1 MKRLSA
7 ATALGMILSASPAL
21 AEITPKSVWDN
32 LNAYYDRYGLT
43 VQTGAVEEAGDV
55 LTVRDLVLSQK
66 AEGSQTVIDMGNLIL
81 SATGDGAVKMNIADV
96 ATGVM
101 TFDKVS
107 EGEAEAATDDAVEA
121 EADAATDTVPDADA
135 APETDAAPDADTEA
149 ENDAAPDA
157 DAEPEDSAEA
167 DDDYDDHQP
176 PRQVNFEMRFTSD
189 DITVSEDGDAV
200 LYAYLIPRTDFIVT
214 GIEMQDGSTVS
225 QPLRMTIE
233 NLEGHDRVDSTDATG
248 LVQALNAT
256 SIAIDFKIDDEDAQG
271 TGNFLLTGMTA
282 DSKVS
287 STAGFGADVDMAK
300 MLQDGF
306 SLASDIAFSK
316 ISGAIDM
323 QTVDDEGQRQPV
335 RINMDSRD
343 IKIGV
348 GMDKT
353 RLSYAVSSGP
363 GKADFTVPDVPVPVG
378 YELAA
383 ASLKV
388 ELPVSAGSDPQP
400 FSFHYLLDQ
409 VVLKDQVWAIFDPNM
424 ALPRDPAQLDIDVS
438 GNVVMERDLFDSE
451 HMHRAEALED
461 PDLTDEQR
469 EAIIDEMS
477 PPFTMAD
484 LSLNTVALALMGA
497 SAQFQGKLTTPDGD
511 ASEPVG
517 AITGRFQGIQALT
530 QKLQAS
536 GLIPAEQAA
545 MLPMM
550 LGMFAKPDPQAA
562 DTMTT
567 EIEFREGGQVFANGQ
582 QVR

>member
-107 EGEAEAATDDAVEA
+107 EGEAEAGTDDAVEA
-121 EADAATDTVPDADA
+121 DADAATDT
-135 APETDAAPDADTEA
+135 APETDAAPDADTAPET
-149 ENDAAPDA
+149 DAAPDA
-157 DAEPEDSAEA
+157 AAEPEDSAEA

-200 LYAYLIPRTDFIVT
+200 LYAYLIPRTDFVVT

-335 RINMDSRD
+335 RMNIDSRD

-363 GKADFTVPDVPVPVG
+363 GNADFTVPDVPVPVG

-451 HMHRAEALED
+451 HMHRAEALDD

-484 LSLNTVALALMGA
+484 LSLNNVALALMGA

-517 AITGRFQGIQALT
+517 TITGRFQGIQALT

>member
-1 MKRLSA
+1 
-7 ATALGMILSASPAL
+7 MILSASPAL

-96 ATGVM
+96 ATGIM

-107 EGEAEAATDDAVEA
+107 EGEVEAATDDAVEA
-121 EADAATDTVPDADA
+121 DVEAEAATDDAATDTAPD
-135 APETDAAPDADTEA
+135 TDAAPDAA
-149 ENDAAPDA
+149 
-157 DAEPEDSAEA
+157 AEPEDSAEA
-167 DDDYDDHQP
+167 EDDYDDHQP

-200 LYAYLIPRTDFIVT
+200 LYAYLIPRTDFVVT
-214 GIEMQDGSTVS
+214 EIEMQDGLTVS

-233 NLEGHDRVDSTDATG
+233 NLEGHDRVDSTDASG

-363 GKADFTVPDVPVPVG
+363 GSADFTVPDVPVPVG

-451 HMHRAEALED
+451 HMHRAEALDD

-484 LSLNTVALALMGA
+484 LSLNNVALALMGA

-517 AITGRFQGIQALT
+517 TITGRFQGIQALT

>member
-121 EADAATDTVPDADA
+121 DADAATDT
-135 APETDAAPDADTEA
+135 APETDEAPDADTA
-149 ENDAAPDA
+149 PDPDAAPDA

-233 NLEGHDRVDSTDATG
+233 NLEGHDRVDSTDASG

-335 RINMDSRD
+335 RMNIDSRE

-363 GKADFTVPDVPVPVG
+363 GNADFTVPDVPVPVG

-451 HMHRAEALED
+451 HMHRAEALDD

-484 LSLNTVALALMGA
+484 LSLNNVALALMGA
-497 SAQFQGKLTTPDGD
+497 SAQFQGELTTPDGD

-517 AITGRFQGIQALT
+517 TITGRFQGIQALT

>member
-96 ATGVM
+96 ATGIM

-107 EGEAEAATDDAVEA
+107 EGEVEAATDDAVEA
-121 EADAATDTVPDADA
+121 DVEAEAATDDAATDTAPD
-135 APETDAAPDADTEA
+135 TDAAPDAA
-149 ENDAAPDA
+149 
-157 DAEPEDSAEA
+157 AEPEDSAEA
-167 DDDYDDHQP
+167 EDDYDDHQP

-200 LYAYLIPRTDFIVT
+200 LYAYLIPRTDFVVT
-214 GIEMQDGSTVS
+214 EIEMQDGLTVS

-233 NLEGHDRVDSTDATG
+233 NLEGHDRVDSTDASG

-363 GKADFTVPDVPVPVG
+363 GSADFTVPDVPVPVG

-451 HMHRAEALED
+451 HMHRAEALDD

-484 LSLNTVALALMGA
+484 LSLNNVALALMGA

-517 AITGRFQGIQALT
+517 TITGRFQGIQALT

>member
-107 EGEAEAATDDAVEA
+107 DGEAEAATDGAADADAAVEVDPDT
-121 EADAATDTVPDADA
+121 DAATDTT
-135 APETDAAPDADTEA
+135 PETDAAPDT
-149 ENDAAPDA
+149 DA

-167 DDDYDDHQP
+167 DDDYYDDHQP

-214 GIEMQDGSTVS
+214 AIEMQDGSTVS
-225 QPLRMTIE
+225 QPLQMTIE
-233 NLEGHDRVDSTDATG
+233 NLEGHDRLDGTDAGG
-248 LVQALNAT
+248 LAQTLNAT
-256 SIAIDFKIDDEDAQG
+256 SIAIDFNIDDEDAQG
-271 TGNFLLTGMTA
+271 TGKVVLTGLTA
-282 DSKVS
+282 DNKVS
-287 STAGFGADVDMAK
+287 STAVFGPDADMAK

-306 SLASDIAFSK
+306 SLTSDMTFSK
-316 ISGAIDM
+316 IAGEIDM
-323 QTVDDEGQRQPV
+323 QTVDDEGRRQPL
-335 RINMDSRD
+335 RINMSNSD

-348 GMDKT
+348 GMDKN
-353 RLSYAVSSGP
+353 RLSYAVSSGA
-363 GKADFTVPDVPVPVG
+363 GDADFNLPDVTVPVG
-378 YELAA
+378 FQLAGTD
-383 ASLKV
+383 LRV
-388 ELPVSAGSDPQP
+388 ELPVSAAAQPQP
-400 FSFHYLLDQ
+400 FSFRYLLDQ
-409 VVLKDQVWAIFDPNM
+409 VVLKERVWVLFDPKM
-424 ALPRDPAQLDIDVS
+424 VLPHDPARLDIDVS
-438 GNVVMERDLFDSE
+438 GNVVMERDLFDAE
-451 HMHRAEALED
+451 HMHQADILD
-461 PDLTDEQR
+461 NPDLTDEQR
-469 EAIIDEMS
+469 EAMIDEMS

-484 LSLNTVALALMGA
+484 LSINNIALALFGA
-497 SAQFQGKLTTPDGD
+497 AAQFQGKLTTPDGD

-517 AITGRFQGIQALT
+517 TITGRFQGIQALT
-530 QKLQAS
+530 QKLQAAE
-536 GLIPAEQAA
+536 LIPAEQAA

-550 LGMFAKPDPQAA
+550 LGLFAKPDPQAA